1 MKIVLVRHGE
11 SEGNVRHEI
20 NDDPKRIVD
29 LTAKGR
35 AQAEAAAERLREM
48 RFTHAYASEFPRAQQ
63 TAAILL
69 CYHDLS
75 LHIDARLNERRSG
88 MDGLP
93 VHVFNDE
100 ADKDYLHY
108 QPEHG
113 ESFLEQ
119 MARLRSFLDE
129 IAARHPD
136 ATVLAVSHENPIV
149 AATALQAEYPEQ
161 VMRNSVANCAWVELE
176 WHVRVKHVQAESS
189 GAPVTIRASKTRS
202 S

>member
-11 SEGNVRHEI
+11 SEGNVKHEI
-20 NDDPKRIVD
+20 NDDPKRIVN

-35 AQAEAAAERLREM
+35 AQAGAAAERLRAI
-48 RFTHAYASEFPRAQQ
+48 RFTHAYVSEFPRAQQ

-69 CYHDLS
+69 QFHALP

-93 VHVFNDE
+93 VHVFNDA

-108 QPEHG
+108 KPEHG

-119 MARLRSFLDE
+119 MARVRGFLDE
-129 IAARHPD
+129 IAVRHPD

-149 AATALQAEYPEQ
+149 AATALLAERPET
-161 VMRNSVANCAWVELE
+161 VMRDSVMNCASVGLE
-176 WHVRVKHVQAESS
+176 WPA
-189 GAPVTIRASKTRS
+189 A
-202 S
+202 

>member
-11 SEGNVRHEI
+11 SEGNVKHEI
-20 NDDPKRIVD
+20 NDEPRRIVN
-29 LTAKGR
+29 LTVKGR
-35 AQAEAAAERLREM
+35 AQAEATAKLLREIG
-48 RFTHAYASEFPRAQQ
+48 FVHAYVSEFPRAQQ

-69 CYHDLS
+69 RYHDLP
-75 LHIDARLNERRSG
+75 LHIDVRLNERRSG

-108 QPEHG
+108 KPEHG

-129 IAARHPD
+129 IAARHPYGM
-136 ATVLAVSHENPIV
+136 VLAVSHENPIV
-149 AATALQAEYPEQ
+149 AATALQAERPEL
-161 VMRNSVANCAWVELE
+161 VMRNSVMNCGLVELE
-176 WHVRVKHVQAESS
+176 WPTPEA
-189 GAPVTIRASKTRS
+189 APH
-202 S
+202 